1 MRGLAVESEREI
13 NFLLSV
19 HAGLALAVVRTSEE
33 EQQSGDKRQYK
44 PRIEFPFQSCVQANY
59 NKGIRQPKRTLKKPR
74 GTGKS
79 ALVSAIIPARNEEAS
94 IARAVESVAAQAE
107 IEEVIVIN
115 DQSTDGTASILTELS
130 ERVAKLKILTT
141 GELPTGW
148 TGKNYAVSIGAAA
161 AKGDWL
167 LFTDADTYHLP
178 GAARRA
184 LDDAAEHD
192 AVLVSYS
199 PEQELGTLWERA
211 MIPFVYWRLSRH
223 YSYARVN
230 DRATPDA
237 AANGQFLVVQRD
249 AYDGVGGHS
258 AIAGEILEDVAL
270 AKRVKRAGGTI
281 YFAPGYG
288 IVRTRMYRDFRA
300 MWQGW
305 TKNLYPL
312 IGGTAGSLAI
322 EIVEVLPVFQM
333 AVFILLWLYLSHSY
347 GLSVLW
353 LPLFLLSTIAE
364 RQLAYA
370 LELRRNLYPAS
381 YIQYYA
387 LGMCLYA
394 AALVVSWWRNTFGR
408 VEWKGRAYP
417 SRTP

>member
-1 MRGLAVESEREI
+1 
-13 NFLLSV
+13 
-19 HAGLALAVVRTSEE
+19 
-33 EQQSGDKRQYK
+33 
-44 PRIEFPFQSCVQANY
+44 
-59 NKGIRQPKRTLKKPR
+59 
-74 GTGKS
+74 
-79 ALVSAIIPARNEEAS
+79 LVSAIIPARNEEAS

-211 MIPFVYWRLSRH
+211 MIPFVYWRLSKH